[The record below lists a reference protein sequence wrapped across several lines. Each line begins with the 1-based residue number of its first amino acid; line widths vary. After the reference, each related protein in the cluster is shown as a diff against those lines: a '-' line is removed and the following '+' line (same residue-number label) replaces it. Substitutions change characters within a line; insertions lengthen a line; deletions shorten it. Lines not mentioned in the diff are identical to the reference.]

1 MEKMTNVRVGGDHSV
16 AYALEVRFLAP
27 AVQLRSTGGVRLRA
41 FGGIAPT
48 TSPPGPQ
55 LTS

>member
-1 MEKMTNVRVGGDHSV
+1 MNIVTGRDHTA
-16 AYALEVRFLAP
+16 AYALEVRFLSP
-27 AVQLRSTGGVRLRA
+27 TVQLRLTGGVRLRA

-48 TSPPGPQ
+48 TSPPGLQ